1 MCNQLK
7 RYRTLIVDD
16 SQIFLN
22 WLRNTLNDAQDF
34 EMIGQAA
41 TGVDAIAQALELE
54 PDLLIT
60 DFFLPDIDGL
70 EVANSLRSLLPDLN
84 VIITSSHD
92 VEVYAALEASNQTAT
107 FLPKTGLNPS
117 ALRTLLSGA
126 EEQ

>member
-16 SQIFLN
+16 SPIFLN
-22 WLRNTLNDAQDF
+22 WLLNSLDEAEDF
-34 EMIGQAA
+34 ELIGHA
-41 TGVDAIAQALELE
+41 TNGVDAIAQALELE
-54 PDLLIT
+54 PDLLII

-70 EVANSLRSLLPDLN
+70 EVANSLRSLLPNLN

-107 FLPKTGLNPS
+107 FLPKSSLNTS
-117 ALRTLLSGA
+117 ALRTLLSEA
-126 EEQ
+126 AKQ

>member
-16 SQIFLN
+16 SLIFLN
-22 WLRNTLNDAQDF
+22 WLRNTLDDAQDF

-41 TGVDAIAQALELE
+41 NGVDAIAQALELE

-107 FLPKTGLNPS
+107 FLPKAGLNPS

-126 EEQ
+126 AEQ

>member
-22 WLRNTLNDAQDF
+22 WLWNTLNDAQDF

-41 TGVDAIAQALELE
+41 NGVDAIAQALELE

-92 VEVYAALEASNQTAT
+92 VEVYAALEASNQAAT
-107 FLPKTGLNPS
+107 FLSKASLNPS
-117 ALRTLLSGA
+117 ALRTLLLGA
-126 EEQ
+126 AEQ